1 MNKCILFVEYHLF
14 MPDVGKLL
22 ADCGYTLVGL
32 ESKDLTMERFNAAF
46 DAHHPQWLFSINFSP
61 EIAYLCSSRGLSY
74 VSWTIDPLPSKRLEL
89 IGGTNTASCLAFA
102 HDMQTVHHLADQG
115 IRASHLLLAAPS
127 NRRSPTSQPGRLTPY
142 RCDVSFVGSSMIDEM
157 STLDHWLVAR
167 GGDALSAA
175 ALGWAHRLLQ
185 LVGSD
190 PAFCGLHT
198 VGGLDALP
206 DFLKDICISEAE
218 QDELISLLD
227 GVLSALYRQRGV
239 GIMGR
244 FSGASAVWGDPGWT
258 DIHPHYRGGADHGE
272 ELTLIYCA
280 SGINLDV
287 PRQYQRQT
295 ITMRIFDILASGGF
309 VLAERSAALEAV
321 FEEDRHLAYYDSH
334 DNLNEVLG
342 QWVNAPLERETIAR
356 AGRQEVLD
364 KHQIKHR
371 VETILSGIL
380 GAGCANNRD
389 EN

>member
-1 MNKCILFVEYHLF
+1 
-14 MPDVGKLL
+14 
-22 ADCGYTLVGL
+22 
-32 ESKDLTMERFNAAF
+32 
-46 DAHHPQWLFSINFSP
+46 
-61 EIAYLCSSRGLSY
+61 
-74 VSWTIDPLPSKRLEL
+74 
-89 IGGTNTASCLAFA
+89 
-102 HDMQTVHHLADQG
+102 
-115 IRASHLLLAAPS
+115 
-127 NRRSPTSQPGRLTPY
+127 
-142 RCDVSFVGSSMIDEM
+142 MIDEM
-157 STLDHWLVAR
+157 STLDQWLVAR

-175 ALGWAHRLLQ
+175 ALDWAHRLLQ

-190 PAFCGLHT
+190 PAFCGLYT
-198 VGGLDALP
+198 VGGIDALP
-206 DFLKDICISEAE
+206 DFLKDVCMSAAE

-244 FSGASAVWGDPGWT
+244 FNGSSAVWGDPGWT

-287 PRQYQRQT
+287 PRLYQRQT

-334 DNLNEVLG
+334 DDLNEVLG
-342 QWVNAPLERETIAR
+342 RWMNARLQREVIAT

-371 VETILSGIL
+371 VETILSSVQEQGW
-380 GAGCANNRD
+380 
-389 EN
+389 

>member
-1 MNKCILFVEYHLF
+1 MDKCILFIEYHLF
-14 MPDVGKLL
+14 MPDVRKLL
-22 ADCGYTLVGL
+22 VDGGYALVGL
-32 ESKDLTMERFNAAF
+32 QSSDLSMERFNAAC

-61 EIAYLCSSRGLSY
+61 EIAYLCSTRDLLY
-74 VSWTIDPLPSKRLEL
+74 VSWTIDPLPNKRLEL
-89 IGGTNTASCLAFA
+89 IGGTNTAFCSAFA
-102 HDMQTVHHLADQG
+102 HDMQTVHYLADQG
-115 IRASHLLLAAPS
+115 IRANHLLLAAPA
-127 NRRSPTSQPGRLTPY
+127 NRRSPIAETARLMPY
-142 RCDVSFVGSSMIDEM
+142 RRDVSFVGSSMIDDM

-175 ALGWAHRLLQ
+175 GLDWAHRLLQ

-190 PAFCGLHT
+190 KAFCGLHT
-198 VGGLDALP
+198 VGGIDALP

-218 QDELISLLD
+218 QDELISLSD

-244 FSGASAVWGDPGWT
+244 FNGSSAVWGDPGWT

-287 PRQYQRQT
+287 PRLYQRQT

-334 DNLNEVLG
+334 DALDGVLA
-342 QWVNAPLERETIAR
+342 QWMNTPLKREAIAK
-356 AGRQEVLD
+356 AGRQEVLE

-371 VETILSGIL
+371 VETILSSVQERGW
-380 GAGCANNRD
+380 
-389 EN
+389 

>member
-1 MNKCILFVEYHLF
+1 MNTCILFIEYHLF
-14 MPDVGKLL
+14 MPDVRRLL
-22 ADCGYTLVGL
+22 VDRGYTLIGL
-32 ESKDLTMERFNAAF
+32 EPTDLSIERFNAAC
-46 DAHHPQWLFSINFSP
+46 DAHRPQWLFSINFSP
-61 EIAYLCSSRGLSY
+61 EIAYMCSARGLPY
-74 VSWTIDPLPSKRLEL
+74 VSWTIDPLPINRLTL
-89 IGGTNTASCLAFA
+89 IDGTNPASCLAFG
-102 HDMQTVHHLADQG
+102 HDLQTVHHLANQG
-115 IRASHLLLAAPS
+115 IRASHLLLAAPA
-127 NRRSPTSQPGRLTPY
+127 NRRTPTADSAKLTPY

-157 STLDHWLVAR
+157 SALDRWLVVR

-175 ALGWAHRLLQ
+175 AMDWAKRLLD
-185 LVGSD
+185 LVAAD

-198 VGGLDALP
+198 VGGIDALP

-287 PRQYQRQT
+287 PRLYQRQT

-309 VLAERSAALEAV
+309 VLAERCPALEAV
-321 FEEDRHLAYYDSH
+321 FEEDRHLAYYDAH
-334 DNLNEVLG
+334 DELNDVLAR
-342 QWVNAPLERETIAR
+342 WKCAPLAREAIAK

-371 VETILSGIL
+371 VETILNAVQEQGW
-380 GAGCANNRD
+380 
-389 EN
+389 

>member
-14 MPDVGKLL
+14 MRDVGKLL

-32 ESKDLTMERFNAAF
+32 EPKGLTMERFNAAC

-61 EIAYLCSSRGLSY
+61 EIAYMCSIRGLPC
-74 VSWTIDPLPSKRLEL
+74 VSWTIDPLPNKRLEL

-102 HDMQTVHHLADQG
+102 HDMQTVHHLAGQG
-115 IRASHLLLAAPS
+115 IRASHLLLAAPA
-127 NRRSPTSQPGRLTPY
+127 NRRSPIRDSARLAPY
-142 RCDVSFVGSSMIDEM
+142 QCGVSFVGSSMIDEISM
-157 STLDHWLVAR
+157 LDRWLMVR
-167 GGDALSAA
+167 GGNALSAA
-175 ALGWAHRLLQ
+175 ALDWANRLLH
-185 LVGSD
+185 LVASD

-198 VGGLDALP
+198 VGGVNALP
-206 DFLKDICISEAE
+206 DFLKDICRREAE

-239 GIMGR
+239 GFMGH
-244 FSGASAVWGDPGWT
+244 FSGASTVWGDPGWT
-258 DIHPHYRGGADHGE
+258 DIHPLYRGGADHGE

-280 SGINLDV
+280 SGINLDI
-287 PRQYQRQT
+287 PRLYQRQT

-334 DNLNEVLG
+334 DGLNDVLAR
-342 QWVNAPLERETIAR
+342 WMSVPLAREAIAK
-356 AGRQEVLD
+356 AGRQEVLN

-371 VETILSGIL
+371 VETMLNAVQEQGW
-380 GAGCANNRD
+380 
-389 EN
+389 

>member
-1 MNKCILFVEYHLF
+1 MDKCILFIEYHLF
-14 MPDVGKLL
+14 MPDVRKLL
-22 ADCGYTLVGL
+22 VDGGYALVGL
-32 ESKDLTMERFNAAF
+32 QSHDLSVERFNAAC

-61 EIAYLCSSRGLSY
+61 EIAYLCSTRDLPY
-74 VSWTIDPLPSKRLEL
+74 VSWTIDPLPHNRLAL
-89 IGGTNTASCLAFA
+89 IGGTKPASCLAFA
-102 HDMQTVHHLADQG
+102 HDLQTVHHLAGQG
-115 IRASHLLLAAPS
+115 IHASHLLLAAPA
-127 NRRSPTSQPGRLTPY
+127 NRRSPITETARLMPY

-157 STLDHWLVAR
+157 SSLDHWLVAR

-175 ALGWAHRLLQ
+175 ALDWAHRLLQ

-244 FSGASAVWGDPGWT
+244 FNGASAVWGDPGWT

-272 ELTLIYCA
+272 ELTMIYCA

-287 PRQYQRQT
+287 PRLYQRQT

-334 DNLNEVLG
+334 DNLNDVLAR
-342 QWVNAPLERETIAR
+342 WKSAPLAREAIAK
-356 AGRQEVLD
+356 AGLKEVLD

-371 VETILSGIL
+371 VETILNSVQKQGW
-380 GAGCANNRD
+380 
-389 EN
+389 